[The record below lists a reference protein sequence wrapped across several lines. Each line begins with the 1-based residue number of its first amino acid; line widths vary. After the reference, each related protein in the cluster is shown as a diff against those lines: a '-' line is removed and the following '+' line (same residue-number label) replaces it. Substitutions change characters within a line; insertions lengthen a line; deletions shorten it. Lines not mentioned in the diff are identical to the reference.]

1 MAKLPFI
8 KFFPNDWTADSVSTC
23 SLAAQGLWL
32 RMMFLMHNGDRYGY
46 LSTNG
51 SPTPPEAVARRCGTT
66 LDQYETLLAELFDA
80 GVPSRVDE
88 TIFSRRMVNDESKRR
103 KYSRLGKLG
112 GNPSLN
118 PPDKRSLTSDFCL
131 LTSDFCPQ
139 NLKSEEFQKVWRE
152 WVDYRAGM
160 RKPVTLDMAKVQIRQ
175 MSRMGPHRA
184 LRMIEHTISRGWQG
198 LREPDSPPQQL
209 RANAYA
215 ATKVNAE
222 RAAQSSREMS
232 LAFRDA
238 AVPQPEVQ
246 AVPKKD
252 DGSAEKARQIRELS
266 RG

>member
-1 MAKLPFI
+1 MVREETKRQ
-8 KFFPNDWTADSVSTC
+8 KC
-23 SLAAQGLWL
+23 SI
-32 RMMFLMHNGDRYGY
+32 
-46 LSTNG
+46 
-51 SPTPPEAVARRCGTT
+51 
-66 LDQYETLLAELFDA
+66 A
-80 GVPSRVDE
+80 G
-88 TIFSRRMVNDESKRR
+88 KR
-103 KYSRLGKLG
+103 GG
-112 GNPSLN
+112 GNPSLTYKGEYKGQSKGG
-118 PPDKRSLTSDFCL
+118 PEDEDEDETEIEY
-131 LTSDFCPQ
+131 PQ
-139 NLKSEEFQKVWRE
+139 NLRAPEFKKVWDE
-152 WVDYRAGM
+152 WLEYRAVEKK
-160 RKPVTLDMAKVQIRQ
+160 KPVSKGMARVQLRQ
-175 MSRMGPHRA
+175 MSRIGPHRA
-184 LRMIEHTISRGWQG
+184 VRQMEHTMANGWQG